1 MPVGYNRH
9 EVIEV
14 SFAEVE
20 ISEWR
25 IERHR
30 LTEVHNV
37 SEEEIERQLAEA
49 GLIRMPAIPHQLAG
63 EFVRI
68 NVDGKP
74 LSETIIEERR

>member
-1 MPVGYNRH
+1 M
-9 EVIEV
+9 

-25 IERHR
+25 IPTVAERKH
-30 LTEVHNV
+30 LTEVRDI
-37 SEEEIERQLAEA
+37 SEEEIERQLVKE
-49 GLIRMPAIPHQLAG
+49 GLIRMPSLPLRPAG
-63 EFVRI
+63 EFIRI